1 MMVGLAPV
9 SLTTLSIA
17 ASTDFKGSAKRRYL
31 SVYSD
36 VPCNITID
44 GATFVL
50 AAGVPFAPIPAI
62 TNAITVEPIGGTAT
76 VMEG

>member
-1 MMVGLAPV
+1 MMMGLAPV
-9 SLTTLSIA
+9 SLDTISIT
-17 ASTDFKGSAKRRYL
+17 ASTDFKGNSKRRYL
-31 SVYSD
+31 AVYSD

-50 AAGVPFAPIPAI
+50 AAGVPFSPIPAP
-62 TNAITVEPIGGTAT
+62 TNAITVEPVGGSAT